1 MNNTK
6 FIVFGASSFIAKKL
20 IKKLSKKYQTIG
32 FSRKF
37 IPQQKGIEFIKT
49 SYNEK
54 KILKILDT
62 KIKKAD
68 RPIFIFA
75 NGIAESKSF
84 YYLKPVDIKKIID
97 VNLNFPLIMTNLLI
111 KKFFFKKSCFIYL
124 NSSRSYYSDKGISIY
139 SGTKSG
145 LVNSVKCLSMEYDDC
160 NLTFK
165 AILLGLFKGG
175 LTKKLSKKKIS
186 EILNRSRIKKFIKIE
201 TLVQLI
207 INITEGRHKK
217 TSIIKCDNGYL

>member
-1 MNNTK
+1 MNNKK
-6 FIVFGASSFIAKKL
+6 FIIFGASSFIAERL

-37 IPQQKGIEFIKT
+37 IPQKKGIEFIKT

-54 KILKILDT
+54 KILKILKT
-62 KIKKAD
+62 KIKKTE

-75 NGIAESKSF
+75 NGIAEDKSF
-84 YYLKPVDIKKIID
+84 YHLKPSDIKKIID

-111 KKFFFKKSCFIYL
+111 KNFFLKKSCFIYL
-124 NSSRSYYSDKGISIY
+124 NSSRSYYGDRGISIY
-139 SGTKSG
+139 SGSKSG
-145 LVNSVKCLSMEYDDC
+145 LVNTVKCLSMEYDNC

-165 AILLGLFKGG
+165 SILLGLFKGG
-175 LTKKLSKKKIS
+175 LIKKLSKKKIS
-186 EILNRSRIKKFIKIE
+186 EILKRSKIKRFIKIE

-207 INITEGRHKK
+207 INITEGKYKK